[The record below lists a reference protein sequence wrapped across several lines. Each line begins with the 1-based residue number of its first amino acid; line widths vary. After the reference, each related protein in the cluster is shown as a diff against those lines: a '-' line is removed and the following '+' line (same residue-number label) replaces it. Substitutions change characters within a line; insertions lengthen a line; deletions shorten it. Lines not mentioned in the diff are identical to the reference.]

1 MKDLV
6 FLQNQQ
12 ALTTSLKVAEYFGKR
27 HKDVIRAIEGCKSDL
42 HNFAPVENAIIKS
55 SYVDAKGESRPM
67 YLLNRDGF
75 TFVVMGFTGK
85 KAAEF
90 KWNYIQAFN
99 AMEAKLAELQS
110 QQWKEARLASKV
122 GYKKLS
128 ATVQKLARYAASCG
142 SKTPEKIYYSN
153 FARLIN
159 KTLGINPKSR
169 DVLTPKQLYEI
180 DRLQDIAAIIVDGLL
195 AKGADY
201 HQPYTDCKNAFAT
214 YAQVAFIPQRLS
226 LPF

>member
-1 MKDLV
+1 MTDLV

-12 ALTTSLKVAEYFGKR
+12 ALTTSLKVAECFGKEHIHVMR
-27 HKDVIRAIEGCKSDL
+27 DIRDLSKQLEDVS
-42 HNFAPVENAIIKS
+42 NFGHMFS
-55 SYVDAKGESRPM
+55 ESRYADSYGRQQPM
-67 YLLNRDGF
+67 FLMNRDGF
-75 TFVVMGFTGK
+75 TLLAMGFTGK
-85 KAAEF
+85 KALKF
-90 KWNYIQAFN
+90 KLAYIQAFN

-110 QQWKEARLASKV
+110 EQWKEARLASKA

-128 ATVQKLARYAASCG
+128 ATIQKLARYATACG
-142 SKTPEKIYYSN
+142 SKTPEKVYYSN

-169 DVLTPKQLYEI
+169 DILTHQQLYEI
-180 DRLQDIAAIIVDGLL
+180 DRLQDIAAIIVDGNL

-201 HQPYTDCKNAFAT
+201 HQPYKECKAAFET

-226 LPF
+226 IA

>member
-1 MKDLV
+1 MTDLV

-12 ALTTSLKVAEYFGKR
+12 ALTTSLKVAEYFDKR
-27 HKDVIRAIEGCKSDL
+27 HDNVMQAIERCKSDL
-42 HNFAPVENAIIKS
+42 LNFKDVKKAIIPTT
-55 SYVDAKGESRPM
+55 YVDAKGESRPM

-110 QQWKEARLASKV
+110 QQWKEARLASKA
-122 GYKKLS
+122 GYKKLA
-128 ATVQKLARYAASCG
+128 ATIQKLYRYAVACG
-142 SKTPEKIYYSN
+142 SKTPEKLYYSN

-169 DVLTPKQLYEI
+169 DILTYKQLYEI
-180 DRLQDIAAIIVDGLL
+180 DRLQDIAEIIVNGNL

-201 HQPYTDCKNAFAT
+201 HQPYKECKSAFET
-214 YAQVAFIPQRLS
+214 YAQVAFISQRLS
-226 LPF
+226 IA